1 MAHQIYEQS
10 PINTD
15 PREQRNYQMYS
26 HSGRSRTPRLIRNLA
41 LTLIILG
48 AIATGLT
55 FYGLTAPRTAAILPE
70 HTFNVSGH
78 TELIVN
84 NDAGSIHIHSAS
96 TNSIVVHGTKYASG
110 IGPDVN
116 AIDVQYEQQGN
127 SVFVTSKEGWGIAGS
142 RSVDLDITVPTSL
155 DVKVA
160 NASGSITIDNVTG
173 NVAASTMSGGINAE
187 NVNGEMSLS
196 TVSGGIQVHQA
207 QLHGPSVL
215 KAGSGGIDIDNVS
228 GEMTLSAA
236 SGGIQAHQVQL
247 HGSSV
252 LKTDSGDINFT
263 GSLDQQGNYRMETA
277 SGGIHLTLPANTS
290 FHLDAST
297 ISGHVTN
304 DFGTTT
310 TGDAPQPDL
319 SLHADSGSITVNK
332 Q

>member
-1 MAHQIYEQS
+1 MLDDWRLLGASHKSSSTSSLVLCMSLAFAGEGHAHRHNFVTLSPSPAIVSSQLHCIIIYVGIIVIPIQFPTTIQNKRNSYYVLSKGMEKHMAHQIYEQS

-127 SVFVTSKEGWGIAGS
+127 SVFVTSKEGWGI
-142 RSVDLDITVPTSL
+142 
-155 DVKVA
+155 
-160 NASGSITIDNVTG
+160 
-173 NVAASTMSGGINAE
+173 
-187 NVNGEMSLS
+187 
-196 TVSGGIQVHQA
+196 
-207 QLHGPSVL
+207 
-215 KAGSGGIDIDNVS
+215 
-228 GEMTLSAA
+228 
-236 SGGIQAHQVQL
+236 
-247 HGSSV
+247 
-252 LKTDSGDINFT
+252 
-263 GSLDQQGNYRMETA
+263 
-277 SGGIHLTLPANTS
+277 
-290 FHLDAST
+290 
-297 ISGHVTN
+297 
-304 DFGTTT
+304 
-310 TGDAPQPDL
+310 
-319 SLHADSGSITVNK
+319 
-332 Q
+332 